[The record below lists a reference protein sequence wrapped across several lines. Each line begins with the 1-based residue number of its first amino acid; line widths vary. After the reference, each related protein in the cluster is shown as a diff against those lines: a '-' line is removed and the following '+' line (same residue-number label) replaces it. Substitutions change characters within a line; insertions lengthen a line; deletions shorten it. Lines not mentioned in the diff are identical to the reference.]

1 MKNKRLPI
9 AITLLVILFSF
20 IKFEI
25 VLPII
30 NDIIIAYVEHTP
42 FIKIVSKFKN
52 GINNITSSEI
62 TDIMTPTLKSSLFIF
77 TSLE

>member
-62 TDIMTPTLKSSLFIF
+62 TDIIIPTLKSPEFIF